1 MSENERPALV
11 RRSSS
16 FGRYGGGGEKCA
28 LCAKT
33 VYVAERA
40 VAQDKIF
47 HVACFRCKECNVK
60 LTLSSWCMDPC
71 GGLWCKPHF
80 MQALKTSG
88 GTLTVNTESER
99 SPPSTPRRSDSSNG
113 KAAATPQRP
122 LAPAT
127 AHGETRSPAHVPS
140 PAPTPAPSPVCTPVP
155 APATAS
161 PAPRSGSKIM
171 RSSSFGRFGGGG
183 EKCTRCNKTVYA
195 AERVSAKDQVFHNTC
210 FRCIEC
216 NIKLSPSN
224 WRGRPPTREHVPT
237 AREHAPPP
245 PPRIAWTAL
254 PACGSR
260 PSPRPVLS
268 LPSPLPASLC
278 RAAGAWTCPAE
289 STASPTSCRPC
300 APEEAS
306 TTLGRGAHPR
316 ASSPRRQPQSQQ
328 PQSQQHRR
336 QRGLPR
342 EMARPRAPRRA
353 PGRRRQPPRAPR
365 RRTARR
371 SRRRRCTAGRD
382 LSCDLLQP
390 APSLPIGGVLSK
402 PVGRLVADEAVA
414 QVAPL
419 ARPLEGL

>member
-88 GTLTVNTESER
+88 GTLTVNTDSER

-113 KAAATPQRP
+113 KSAATPQRP

-140 PAPTPAPSPVCTPVP
+140 PAPTPAPAPVCTPVP

-224 WRGRPPTREHVPT
+224 WRGRPPTREHV
-237 AREHAPPP
+237 R
-245 PPRIAWTAL
+245 
-254 PACGSR
+254 
-260 PSPRPVLS
+260 
-268 LPSPLPASLC
+268 
-278 RAAGAWTCPAE
+278 
-289 STASPTSCRPC
+289 
-300 APEEAS
+300 
-306 TTLGRGAHPR
+306 PR
-316 ASSPRRQPQSQQ
+316 ASTRRH
-328 PQSQQHRR
+328 HR
-336 QRGLPR
+336 RGLPGPPSQR
-342 EMARPRAPRRA
+342 VARDPPLAPSSHSPPRCPPRSVAPQVHGPVRRSLLQA
-353 PGRRRQPPRAPR
+353 PLHADHARRRRQVRLWDGGLILEPPLLGG
-365 RRTARR
+365 
-371 SRRRRCTAGRD
+371 SRRASSRRASSTGAREGCLWRWRGLGRRGARQAGD
-382 LSCDLLQP
+382 ANLQELR
-390 APSLPIGGVLSK
+390 AAERLAKAGGVAAR
-402 PVGRLVADEAVA
+402 PVGTC
-414 QVAPL
+414 L
-419 ARPLEGL
+419 ATSCSLLRAFR